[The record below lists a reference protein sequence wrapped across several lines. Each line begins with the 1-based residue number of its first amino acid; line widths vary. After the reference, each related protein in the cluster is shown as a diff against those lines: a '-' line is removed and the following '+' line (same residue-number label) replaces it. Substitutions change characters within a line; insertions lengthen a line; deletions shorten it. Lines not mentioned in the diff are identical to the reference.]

1 VSAYSLGQLRSDLR
15 MTLLMAGAYSF
26 LALIGFGLLA
36 ASVLLGK
43 RVDGGQAATVG
54 SVLGALGVFVL
65 VYITAAVGSAVV
77 IFLLR
82 PLRGRWFGWAISGA
96 LVSFVCYTSLL
107 GLTEVFDSTLRWMQ
121 KSSTTGSSESHWGF
135 MFMVIGVICVPIG
148 AAFGVYWRDH
158 PPDMR

>member
-1 VSAYSLGQLRSDLR
+1 MSAYSLGQLRSDLR

-65 VYITAAVGSAVV
+65 VYITAAVGWAPRSSSSCSGRCVDGGSGGLSA
-77 IFLLR
+77 
-82 PLRGRWFGWAISGA
+82 
-96 LVSFVCYTSLL
+96 
-107 GLTEVFDSTLRWMQ
+107 
-121 KSSTTGSSESHWGF
+121 
-135 MFMVIGVICVPIG
+135 
-148 AAFGVYWRDH
+148 AA
-158 PPDMR
+158 